1 MKTGSVVL
9 VGILDEVVYY
19 ANITTGTNINYG
31 RD

>member
-19 ANITTGTNINYG
+19 ENITTGTNINDG